1 MQAKTFITGLRATTT
16 VLTYA
21 KKISDD
27 EAQFIWLGLD
37 DKIKK
42 DVSDEMWVYACNKR
56 MGDQEPNEKLSL
68 VHQILR
74 FVYRLENG
82 APNIEWGLKW
92 GAADNF
98 KLWMSVGPEKY
109 KALMDKRMHKRML
122 QSWNEAA

>member
-16 VLTYA
+16 VLPYA
-21 KKISDD
+21 KKIQDD

-37 DKIKK
+37 DQIKK

-56 MGDQEPNEKLSL
+56 MAEQEPNEKISL
-68 VHQILR
+68 VHQILC
-74 FVYRLENG
+74 FVYSVENG
-82 APNIEWGLKW
+82 SPNIKWGLKW

-109 KALMDKRMHKRML
+109 RQLMHQRQFPKTL
-122 QSWNEAA
+122 EAA